1 MIAKKRNKEEIYRRI
16 FKILK
21 KCSDIFKILKTIFS
35 NKYCS
40 STKIESIFLLINGKN
55 KSKDKNMDENGS
67 SNNITELN
75 QIKSMM
81 EICNITD
88 ISVLMKYLSSLND
101 FMSHKSVRFQ
111 ILEKCIC
118 FCHILCF
125 FST

>member
-21 KCSDIFKILKTIFS
+21 KCSDISKILKNIFS

-40 STKIESIFLLINGKN
+40 STQIETIFLLINGKT

-81 EICNITD
+81 EMCNITD
-88 ISVLMKYLSSLND
+88 ISVLIMYLSSLND
-101 FMSHKSVRFQ
+101 FMSH
-111 ILEKCIC
+111 
-118 FCHILCF
+118 
-125 FST
+125 